1 METIKEILDYMNGY
15 RVTGEDGGIVL
26 QDLKELEYKGL
37 TVSKDPLQQTIHLDL
52 GEVRYYGLTQQED
65 KWAGKGQLDLYV
77 FENKEYKFICIEDT
91 QVEVS
96 PGGTCYIASVEI
108 YIKGEE

>member
-1 METIKEILDYMNGY
+1 METIEEILDYTNGY

-26 QDLKELEYKGL
+26 EDLKELVYKEKEGL
-37 TVSKDPLQQTIHLDL
+37 TQTMHVDL
-52 GEVRYYGLTQQED
+52 GEVRYYGLTEQQD
-65 KWAGKGQLDLYV
+65 KWAGNSQLDLYV

>member
-1 METIKEILDYMNGY
+1 METIKEMVDHINTYRTLD
-15 RVTGEDGGIVL
+15 GEDGGIAI
-26 QDLKELEYKGL
+26 QELKELAHKNKEGL
-37 TVSKDPLQQTIHLDL
+37 TETWYVDL
-52 GEVRYYGLTQQED
+52 GTVKHWSDYEQDPTCGSSRLE
-65 KWAGKGQLDLYV
+65 LYI

-96 PGGTCYIASVEI
+96 PGGTCYIASVEV

>member
-1 METIKEILDYMNGY
+1 METIEEILNYTNGY

-26 QDLKELEYKGL
+26 EDLKELVDKGFS
-37 TVSKDPLQQTIHLDL
+37 VSQDPLQQTIHLDL
-52 GEVRYYGLTQQED
+52 GEVRYYGLTEQQD
-65 KWAGKGQLDLYV
+65 KWAGNSQLDLYV

-96 PGGTCYIASVEI
+96 PGGTCYIASVEV